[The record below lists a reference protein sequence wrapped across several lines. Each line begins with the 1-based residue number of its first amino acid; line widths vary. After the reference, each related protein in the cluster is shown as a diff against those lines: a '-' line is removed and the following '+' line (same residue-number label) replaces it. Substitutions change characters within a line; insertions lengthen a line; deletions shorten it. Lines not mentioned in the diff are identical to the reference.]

1 MIGSHLVL
9 IRALVITAGSLR
21 PWSSL
26 EDRSNLPTQTY
37 YEWTADNTLC
47 SWIETPGKLHARY
60 DVMYNASCSRDVNDT
75 ARPAS
80 LRPLL
85 LNAKPINRNRY
96 WPNDGN
102 AYPDRFYTDPPPHV
116 FLLHIHRDAVVTELG
131 DVITDGLK
139 LVLPTCSFDTSPSPP
154 TRDRLDRVPLYEEL
168 YVVSQYWGASV
179 FHRMVEILPR
189 VALHVQFLTA
199 NRGVRILAPEVGGRL
214 AELLEIVGVDPR
226 RLVTGAA
233 RAKVGL
239 LL

>member
-1 MIGSHLVL
+1 MV
-9 IRALVITAGSLR
+9 AAGSLR

-37 YEWTADNTLC
+37 YEWTADDTLC

-154 TRDRLDRVPLYEEL
+154 SRDRLDRVPLYEEL

>member
-154 TRDRLDRVPLYEEL
+154 SRDRLDRVPLYEEL

>member
-1 MIGSHLVL
+1 M
-9 IRALVITAGSLR
+9 
-21 PWSSL
+21 
-26 EDRSNLPTQTY
+26 
-37 YEWTADNTLC
+37 
-47 SWIETPGKLHARY
+47 ET
-60 DVMYNASCSRDVNDT
+60 
-75 ARPAS
+75 
-80 LRPLL
+80 
-85 LNAKPINRNRY
+85 
-96 WPNDGN
+96 
-102 AYPDRFYTDPPPHV
+102 YPDRFYTEPPPHV